1 MKTLGRILI
10 ILAVTA
16 LVTTA
21 LYLAVDTGRA
31 VNFSGDDPRDASP
44 RPEEGF
50 GPNQRFRPDQD
61 DEGHERGG
69 DGISI
74 TRMMFGGIKNTF
86 VVGIIVAIFILPKG
100 LAKQKRIAANKN
112 ENQNSA

>member
-31 VNFSGDDPRDASP
+31 INFSGDDPRNASP
-44 RPEEGF
+44 GPDAGD
-50 GPNQRFRPDQD
+50 GPNEQFRPAH
-61 DEGHERGG
+61 DEGRERGG
-69 DGISI
+69 DGIWVTGMI
-74 TRMMFGGIKNTF
+74 MGGIKNT
-86 VVGIIVAIFILPKG
+86 VIVGFIVAILVLPKA
-100 LAKQKRIAANKN
+100 LAKQKRIATAKN
-112 ENQNSA
+112 GNQNSA